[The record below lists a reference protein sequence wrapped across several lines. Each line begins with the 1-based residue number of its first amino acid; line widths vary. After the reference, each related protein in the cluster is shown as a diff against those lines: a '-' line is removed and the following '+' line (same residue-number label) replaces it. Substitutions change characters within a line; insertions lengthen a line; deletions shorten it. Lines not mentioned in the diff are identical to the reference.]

1 MIVLYVG
8 LYFIQFL
15 SLQVKK
21 IILLLKEYL
30 CSQDVTEA
38 SRCLLDLEVLDVL
51 IRLFWILYFCIL
63 GLHCTL
69 TVHSGQVYKG
79 WQTFFRCR
87 TSTTSWCLR
96 LSTWSLKVRSPFL
109 PFNWLLNN
117 LLAQCYTLTLKEEME
132 ALQLD
137 FQACMTKLRR
147 QCASCWPAFSAGEP
161 LN

>member
-38 SRCLLDLEVLDVL
+38 SRCLLDLEVSDVL

-63 GLHCTL
+63 GVHCTL

-79 WQTFFRCR
+79 WQTLFRCR

-109 PFNWLLNN
+109 PFNWLLNKSSRTMLYIDIQRRN
-117 LLAQCYTLTLKEEME
+117 GSLTIGFSGMHDKTEEAMCKLLTSL
-132 ALQLD
+132 
-137 FQACMTKLRR
+137 FRR
-147 QCASCWPAFSAGEP
+147 WTS
-161 LN
+161 